1 MNIKLYQDLS
11 SMHGVSGHELEIRRY
26 VKEHL
31 DGAKEIIQDKMGGV
45 FGVYAGE
52 KEAPRIVICAHMD
65 EIGAMVSEIRDDGFI
80 KMIAIGGIN
89 PESFVAQN
97 VYVTVEEGKRIPG
110 VIASIPP
117 HISKDNK
124 ITFDDLLLDIGA
136 DSKDDALKLG
146 VKIGDFITPIDN
158 FYFTSDQKKMV
169 NKAWDDRLGVSVV
182 LDLVEDIKKMKHP
195 NTVILGATVQEE
207 VGLRGA
213 RVASNNLKPDLFI
226 TIDVSPTS
234 DYLGKPDAGRLGGG
248 FLVRYYD
255 PRTIMPPRLLAYFR
269 KLAAD
274 NNIPYQN
281 FMSRGGTDAGEAQYA
296 YPEGCLAT
304 TVGIPGRYIHSPA
317 TMVHLDD
324 IKAAKDFIIKLV
336 EDFDKER
343 LDSLLYV

>member
-1 MNIKLYQDLS
+1 MNIKLYQELS
-11 SMHGVSGHELEIRRY
+11 SMHGVSGHEVEIRRY

-31 DGAKEIIQDKMGGV
+31 SGAKEIVQDRIGGV
-45 FGVYAGE
+45 FGLYPGTE
-52 KEAPRIVICAHMD
+52 EGPRIMVCAHMD
-65 EIGAMVSEIRDDGFI
+65 EIGAMVSEIRKDGFI

-97 VYVTVEEGKRIPG
+97 VYLTIEEGKRIPG

-124 ITFDDLLLDIGA
+124 ITFEDLLLDIGA
-136 DSKDDALKLG
+136 DSDEDAKKLG
-146 VKIGDFITPIDN
+146 VKIGDFITPVDN
-158 FYFTSDQKKMV
+158 FYFTSDKKKMV
-169 NKAWDDRLGVSVV
+169 NKAWDDRLGVSIV

-213 RVASNNLKPDLFI
+213 KVASNNLAPDLFI

-234 DYLGKPDAGRLGGG
+234 DYLGRPEAGRLGGG

-255 PRTIMPPRLLAYFR
+255 PRTIMPPRLLSYFR
-269 KLAAD
+269 NLAEEK
-274 NNIPYQN
+274 NIPYQN
-281 FMSRGGTDAGEAQYA
+281 FMSHGGTDAGEAQYA
-296 YPEGCLAT
+296 YPAGCLAT

-324 IKAAKDFIIKLV
+324 IEAAKKFVLALI
-336 EDFDKER
+336 EDFSKER
-343 LDSLLYV
+343 LESLLYV

>member
-1 MNIKLYQDLS
+1 MNIKIYQELS
-11 SMHGVSGHELEIRRY
+11 SMHGVSGHELEIRKY

-31 DGAKEIIQDKMGGV
+31 TGANEIIQDKIGGV
-45 FGVYAGE
+45 FGVYKGE
-52 KEAPRIVICAHMD
+52 NDSPKIMICAHMD
-65 EIGAMVSEIRDDGFI
+65 EIGAMVTEIRKDGFI
-80 KMIAIGGIN
+80 KMIPIGGIN

-97 VYVTVEEGKRIPG
+97 VYVTISEGKRIPG

-124 ITFDDLLLDIGA
+124 ITFEDLLLDIGA
-136 DSKDDALKLG
+136 DSDSDVINLG
-146 VKIGDFITPIDN
+146 VKIGDFITPMDN
-158 FYFTSDQKKMV
+158 FYFTSDKKKMV

-182 LDLVEDIKKMKHP
+182 LDLVDDIKNMKHP
-195 NTVILGATVQEE
+195 NTIVLGATVQEE

-213 RVASNNLKPDLFI
+213 RVAANNISPDLFI

-234 DYLGKPDAGRLGGG
+234 DYLGKPEAGRLGGG

-269 KLAAD
+269 NLAD
-274 NNIPYQN
+274 SNNIPYQN
-281 FMSRGGTDAGEAQYA
+281 FMSKGGTDAGEAQYA
-296 YPEGCLAT
+296 YPDGCLAT

-324 IKAAKDFIIKLV
+324 IEAAKKFILKLI
-336 EDFDKER
+336 EDFSKER

>member
-1 MNIKLYQDLS
+1 MNIKLYQELS
-11 SMHGVSGHELEIRRY
+11 SMHGVSGHEVEIRKY

-31 DGAKEIIQDKMGGV
+31 TGAKEIIQDRIGGV
-45 FGVYAGE
+45 FGVYEGECAGP
-52 KEAPRIVICAHMD
+52 KVMVCAHMD
-65 EIGAMVSEIRDDGFI
+65 EIGAMVTEIRKDGFI

-97 VYVTVEEGKRIPG
+97 VYITVGENKRIPG

-136 DSKDDALKLG
+136 DSDEDAKKLG
-146 VKIGDFITPIDN
+146 VKIGDCITPVDN
-158 FYFTSDQKKMV
+158 FYFTSDKKKMV

-195 NTVILGATVQEE
+195 NTVILGSTVQEE

-213 RVASNNLKPDLFI
+213 KVASNNIQPDLFI

-234 DYLGKPDAGRLGGG
+234 DYLGKPEKGRLGGG

-255 PRTIMPPRLLAYFR
+255 PRTIMPPKLLEYFR
-269 KLAAD
+269 NLAEK

-281 FMSRGGTDAGEAQYA
+281 FMSMGGTDAGEAQYA
-296 YPEGCLAT
+296 YPAGCLAT

-324 IKAAKDFIIKLV
+324 IEAAKKFVLKLI
-336 EDFDKER
+336 EDFNKER

>member
-1 MNIKLYQDLS
+1 MNTKIYQELS
-11 SMHGVSGHELEIRRY
+11 SMHGVSGREVEIRRY
-26 VKEHL
+26 VKDHL
-31 DGAKEIIQDKMGGV
+31 EGASEIIQDKMGGV
-45 FGVYAGE
+45 FGVYKGTS
-52 KEAPRIVICAHMD
+52 EAPRVVICAHMD
-65 EIGAMVSEIRDDGFI
+65 EIGAMVSEIRKDGFI

-97 VYVTVEEGKRIPG
+97 VYITVSEGKRIPG

-136 DSKDDALKLG
+136 DSDEEAKALG

-158 FYFTSDQKKMV
+158 FYFTSDKKKMV
-169 NKAWDDRLGVSVV
+169 NKAWDDRLGVSIV
-182 LDLVEDIKKMKHP
+182 LDLVNDIKKMNHP

-213 RVASNNLKPDLFI
+213 RIATNNLHPDLFI

-234 DYLGKPDAGRLGGG
+234 DYLGKPEAGRLGGG

-255 PRTIMPPRLLAYFR
+255 PRTIMPRPLLNYFR
-269 KLAAD
+269 KLAED

-281 FMSRGGTDAGEAQYA
+281 FMSHGGTDAGEAQYA

-304 TVGIPGRYIHSPA
+304 TVGVPGRYIHSPA

-324 IKAAKDFIIKLV
+324 IEAAKKFVLKLV
-336 EDFDKER
+336 EDFNKER
-343 LDSLLYV
+343 LDDLLYV

>member
-1 MNIKLYQDLS
+1 MNLKLYQELS
-11 SMHGVSGHELEIRRY
+11 SMHGVSGHEVEIRRY

-31 DGAKEIIQDKMGGV
+31 IGASEIIQDRIGGV
-45 FGVYAGE
+45 FGVYKGE
-52 KEAPRIVICAHMD
+52 EGPKVMVCAHMD
-65 EIGAMVSEIRDDGFI
+65 EIGAMVSEIRKDGFI

-97 VYVTVEEGKRIPG
+97 VYITVEENKRIPG

-136 DSKDDALKLG
+136 DSDADAKALG
-146 VKIGDFITPIDN
+146 VKIGDFITPMDN
-158 FYFTSDQKKMV
+158 FYFTSDKKKMV

-195 NTVILGATVQEE
+195 NTVVLGATVQEE

-213 RVASNNLKPDLFI
+213 RVASNNIQPDLFI

-234 DYLGKPDAGRLGGG
+234 DYLGKPEAGKLGGG

-255 PRTIMPPRLLAYFR
+255 PRTIMPPRLLKYFR
-269 KLAAD
+269 DLAEK

-281 FMSRGGTDAGEAQYA
+281 FMSHGGTDAGEAQYA
-296 YPEGCLAT
+296 YPAGALAT

-324 IKAAKDFIIKLV
+324 IEAAKKFVLKLI
-336 EDFDKER
+336 EDFNQER

>member
-1 MNIKLYQDLS
+1 MNLKLYQELS
-11 SMHGVSGHELEIRRY
+11 SMHGVSGREVEIRRY

-31 DGAKEIIQDKMGGV
+31 TGASEIIQDRIGGV
-45 FGVYAGE
+45 FGVYKGE
-52 KEAPRIVICAHMD
+52 EGPKVMVCAHMD
-65 EIGAMVSEIRDDGFI
+65 EIGAMVSEIRKDGFI

-97 VYVTVEEGKRIPG
+97 VYITVEENKRIPG

-136 DSKDDALKLG
+136 DSDEDAKALG

-158 FYFTSDQKKMV
+158 FYFTSDKKKMV

-213 RVASNNLKPDLFI
+213 RIASNNIQPDLFI

-234 DYLGKPDAGRLGGG
+234 DYLGKPEAGKLGGG

-255 PRTIMPPRLLAYFR
+255 PRTIMPPRLLKYFR
-269 KLAAD
+269 DLAEK

-281 FMSRGGTDAGEAQYA
+281 FMSHGGTDAGEAQYA
-296 YPEGCLAT
+296 YPAGALAT

-324 IKAAKDFIIKLV
+324 IEAAKKFVLKLI
-336 EDFDKER
+336 EDFNQER

>member
-1 MNIKLYQDLS
+1 MNLKIYQELS
-11 SMHGVSGHELEIRRY
+11 SMHGVSGHEIEIRRY

-31 DGAKEIIQDKMGGV
+31 DGASEIIQDKIGGV
-45 FGVYAGE
+45 FGVYKGE
-52 KEAPRIVICAHMD
+52 KEGPKVMVCAHMD
-65 EIGAMVSEIRDDGFI
+65 EIGAMVTEIRKDGFI
-80 KMIAIGGIN
+80 KMVAIGGIN

-97 VYVTVEEGKRIPG
+97 VYITVEENKRIPG

-136 DSKDDALKLG
+136 DSDEEAKALG
-146 VKIGDFITPIDN
+146 VKIGDFITPIDH
-158 FYFTSDQKKMV
+158 FYFTADGKKMV

-182 LDLVEDIKKMKHP
+182 LDLVSDVKKMKHP

-213 RVASNNLKPDLFI
+213 KVASNNIAPDLFI

-234 DYLGKPDAGRLGGG
+234 DYLGKPEAGCLGGG

-269 KLAAD
+269 KLAED
-274 NNIPYQN
+274 NQIPYQN
-281 FMSRGGTDAGEAQYA
+281 FMSKGGTDAGEAQYA
-296 YPEGCLAT
+296 YPAGCLAT

-324 IKAAKDFIIKLV
+324 IEAAKKFVLKLI
-336 EDFDKER
+336 EDFSKER